1 MDDLARAYLIMD
13 KQNTTAIKVTN
24 EGCLFI
30 RVNRL
35 TLRWIPLENFFSFL
49 QAKCTELEA
58 HSAVLEDER
67 ARVESEG
74 KAKGEEHLKV
84 IQSLQTELEHTANN
98 PQLLTDAKMQLEV
111 VCLCMHACTLYLPVD
126 IDVYSYIHT
135 CIIYILMS
143 YTSVIIVH
151 ISICILY
158 ACIYRYLDI
167 LVHVLFNT
175 E

>member
-1 MDDLARAYLIMD
+1 MD

-35 TLRWIPLENFFSFL
+35 TLRWIPLENSFSFL
-49 QAKCTELEA
+49 QAICTELEA
-58 HSAVLEDER
+58 YSAVLEDER

-98 PQLLTDAKMQLEV
+98 P
-111 VCLCMHACTLYLPVD
+111 
-126 IDVYSYIHT
+126 
-135 CIIYILMS
+135 
-143 YTSVIIVH
+143 
-151 ISICILY
+151 
-158 ACIYRYLDI
+158 
-167 LVHVLFNT
+167 
-175 E
+175 